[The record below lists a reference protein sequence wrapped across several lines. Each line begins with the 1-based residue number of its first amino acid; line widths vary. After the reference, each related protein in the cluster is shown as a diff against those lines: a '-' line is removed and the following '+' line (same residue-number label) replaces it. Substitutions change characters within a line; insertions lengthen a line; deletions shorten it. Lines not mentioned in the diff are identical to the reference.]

1 MYNKVVLIGNV
12 VKDVETKQLKDSSV
26 AKIRMAIDDPFREKN
41 TVYIDCEAWGD
52 QASFAEKWLK
62 KGSGIIVDGRL
73 CMDSWEKDGKKE
85 TKIFVKAQEIRFLN
99 VGSKNEKSEKNEQTS
114 KPSNKS
120 TSKTVEKETEDSE
133 VPF

>member
-1 MYNKVVLIGNV
+1 MYNKVILIGNV
-12 VKDVETKQLKDSSV
+12 VKDIETKELSSSSV
-26 AKIRMAIDDPFREKN
+26 SKIRLAVDDPFREKN

-52 QASFAEKWLK
+52 QASFAQKWLK

-85 TKIFVKAQEIRFLN
+85 SKIFVKAQEIRFSN
-99 VGSKNEKSEKNEQTS
+99 VGQKPEKSDQEPSKQNKTAKN
-114 KPSNKS
+114 
-120 TSKTVEKETEDSE
+120 KTVEEDSE

>member
-12 VKDVETKQLKDSSV
+12 VKDVETKELSSSSV
-26 AKIRMAIDDPFREKN
+26 SRIRLAVDDPFREKN

-52 QASFAEKWLK
+52 QSTFAQKWLK
-62 KGSGIIVDGRL
+62 KGSGVIVDGRL

-85 TKIFVKAQEIRFLN
+85 TKIFVKAQEIRFSN
-99 VGSKNEKSEKNEQTS
+99 VGPKSEKSEQSPPKQEGKTS
-114 KPSNKS
+114 KAKS
-120 TSKTVEKETEDSE
+120 VEEDSE

>member
-1 MYNKVVLIGNV
+1 MYNKVILIGNV

-26 AKIRMAIDDPFREKN
+26 SKIRLAVDDPFREKN

-52 QASFAEKWLK
+52 QSSFAEKWLK

-85 TKIFVKAQEIRFLN
+85 TKIFVKAQEIRFSN
-99 VGSKNEKSEKNEQTS
+99 VGPKTEKSES
-114 KPSNKS
+114 KPAKQEPKSNKN
-120 TSKTVEKETEDSE
+120 TSSEEDSE

>member
-12 VKDVETKQLKDSSV
+12 VKDVETKELKDSSV
-26 AKIRMAIDDPFREKN
+26 SRIRLAVDDPFREKN

-52 QASFAEKWLK
+52 QSSFAQKWLK

-85 TKIFVKAQEIRFLN
+85 TKIFVKAQEIRFSN
-99 VGSKNEKSEKNEQTS
+99 VGSKPEKSDQSSPKQENKTTKS
-114 KPSNKS
+114 KS
-120 TSKTVEKETEDSE
+120 VEDDSE

>member
-12 VKDVETKQLKDSSV
+12 VKDVETKEVGSSSV
-26 AKIRMAIDDPFREKN
+26 SRIRLAVDDPFREKN

-52 QASFAEKWLK
+52 QASFAQKWLK

-85 TKIFVKAQEIRFLN
+85 SKIFVKAQEIRFSN
-99 VGSKNEKSEKNEQTS
+99 VGPKSEKSDQEPS
-114 KPSNKS
+114 KQSK
-120 TSKTVEKETEDSE
+120 TTKSKTVEEDSE

>member
-12 VKDVETKQLKDSSV
+12 VKDVETKELSSSSV
-26 AKIRMAIDDPFREKN
+26 SRIRLAVDDPFREKN

-52 QASFAEKWLK
+52 QSTFAQKWLK

-85 TKIFVKAQEIRFLN
+85 TKIFVKVQEIRFSN
-99 VGSKNEKSEKNEQTS
+99 VGPKSEKSEQSPAKQEG
-114 KPSNKS
+114 KMAKAKS
-120 TSKTVEKETEDSE
+120 VEDDSE

>member
-12 VKDVETKQLKDSSV
+12 VKDVETKELSSSSV
-26 AKIRMAIDDPFREKN
+26 SRIRLAVDDPFREKN

-52 QASFAEKWLK
+52 QSTFAQKWLK
-62 KGSGIIVDGRL
+62 KGSGVIVDGRL

-85 TKIFVKAQEIRFLN
+85 TKIFVKAQEIRFSN
-99 VGSKNEKSEKNEQTS
+99 VGPKPEKSEQSSPKQENKTS
-114 KPSNKS
+114 KAKS
-120 TSKTVEKETEDSE
+120 TEDDSE

>member
-12 VKDVETKQLKDSSV
+12 VKDVETKEVGSSSV
-26 AKIRMAIDDPFREKN
+26 SRIRLAVDDPFREKN

-52 QASFAEKWLK
+52 QASFAQKWLK

-85 TKIFVKAQEIRFLN
+85 SKIFVKAQEIRFSN
-99 VGSKNEKSEKNEQTS
+99 VGPKSEKSDQEPAKQNKVTKS
-114 KPSNKS
+114 KS
-120 TSKTVEKETEDSE
+120 VEEDSE

>member
-1 MYNKVVLIGNV
+1 MYNKVILIGNV
-12 VKDVETKQLKDSSV
+12 VKDVEIKQLKDSSV
-26 AKIRMAIDDPFREKN
+26 AKLRLAIDDPFREKN

-52 QASFAEKWLK
+52 QANFASKWLK

-85 TKIFVKAQEIRFLN
+85 TKIFVKAQEIRFSN
-99 VGSKNEKSEKNEQTS
+99 VGSKAEKGEQNSTKEES
-114 KPSNKS
+114 KPTKHKS
-120 TSKTVEKETEDSE
+120 VEDDSE

>member
-1 MYNKVVLIGNV
+1 MYNKVILIGNV
-12 VKDVETKQLKDSSV
+12 VKDIETKELASSSV
-26 AKIRMAIDDPFREKN
+26 SRIRLAVDDPFREKN

-52 QASFAEKWLK
+52 QATFAQKWLK

-85 TKIFVKAQEIRFLN
+85 TKIFVKAQEIRFSN
-99 VGSKNEKSEKNEQTS
+99 VGSKSEKSEQGSPKQENKTA
-114 KPSNKS
+114 KPKA
-120 TSKTVEKETEDSE
+120 VEDDSE

>member
-12 VKDVETKQLKDSSV
+12 VKDIETKEVGSSSV
-26 AKIRMAIDDPFREKN
+26 SRIRLAVDDPFREKN

-52 QASFAEKWLK
+52 QASFAQKWLK

-73 CMDSWEKDGKKE
+73 CMDSWEKDGKKDS
-85 TKIFVKAQEIRFLN
+85 KIFVKAQEIRFSN
-99 VGSKNEKSEKNEQTS
+99 VGQKSEK
-114 KPSNKS
+114 SNQES
-120 TSKTVEKETEDSE
+120 TKQSKTIKNKAVEEDSE

>member
-12 VKDVETKQLKDSSV
+12 VKDVETKELSSSSV
-26 AKIRMAIDDPFREKN
+26 SRIRLAVDDPFREKN

-52 QASFAEKWLK
+52 QATFAQKWLK

-85 TKIFVKAQEIRFLN
+85 TKIFVKAQEIRFSN
-99 VGSKNEKSEKNEQTS
+99 VGPKSEKSEQSPAKQE
-114 KPSNKS
+114 
-120 TSKTVEKETEDSE
+120 SKTAKAKSAEDDSE

>member
-12 VKDVETKQLKDSSV
+12 VKDIETKELGSSSV
-26 AKIRMAIDDPFREKN
+26 SKIRLAVDDPFREKN

-52 QASFAEKWLK
+52 QASFAQKWLK

-85 TKIFVKAQEIRFLN
+85 SKIFVKAQEIRFSN
-99 VGSKNEKSEKNEQTS
+99 VGPKSEKSDQEPLKQS
-114 KPSNKS
+114 KTTK
-120 TSKTVEKETEDSE
+120 SKTVEEDSE

>member
-12 VKDVETKQLKDSSV
+12 VKDVETKELSSSSV
-26 AKIRMAIDDPFREKN
+26 SRIRLAVDDPFREKN

-52 QASFAEKWLK
+52 QSTFAQKWLK

-73 CMDSWEKDGKKE
+73 CMDTWEKDGKKE
-85 TKIFVKAQEIRFLN
+85 TKIFVKAQEIRFSN
-99 VGSKNEKSEKNEQTS
+99 VGAKSEKSDQEPAKQQGKTVKN
-114 KPSNKS
+114 
-120 TSKTVEKETEDSE
+120 KTVEEDSE

>member
-12 VKDVETKQLKDSSV
+12 VKDIETKELGSSSV
-26 AKIRMAIDDPFREKN
+26 SKIRLAVDDPFREKN

-52 QASFAEKWLK
+52 QASFAQKWLK

-85 TKIFVKAQEIRFLN
+85 SKIFVKAQEIRFSN
-99 VGSKNEKSEKNEQTS
+99 VGPKSEKSDQEPTKQ
-114 KPSNKS
+114 NK
-120 TSKTVEKETEDSE
+120 TIKSKTVEEDSE

>member
-12 VKDVETKQLKDSSV
+12 VKDIETKELGSSSV
-26 AKIRMAIDDPFREKN
+26 SKIRLAVDDPFREKN

-52 QASFAEKWLK
+52 QASFAQKWLK

-85 TKIFVKAQEIRFLN
+85 SKIFVKAQEIRFSN
-99 VGSKNEKSEKNEQTS
+99 VGPKSEKSDQEPS
-114 KPSNKS
+114 KQSK
-120 TSKTVEKETEDSE
+120 TTKSKTVEEDSE

>member
-12 VKDVETKQLKDSSV
+12 VKDIETKELSSSSV
-26 AKIRMAIDDPFREKN
+26 SRIRLAVDDPFREKN

-52 QASFAEKWLK
+52 QSTFAQKWLK

-73 CMDSWEKDGKKE
+73 CMDTWEKDGKKE
-85 TKIFVKAQEIRFLN
+85 TKLFVKAQEIRFSN
-99 VGSKNEKSEKNEQTS
+99 VGQKSEKSEQ
-114 KPSNKS
+114 KS
-120 TSKTVEKETEDSE
+120 TKQESKTGTEKTKSVEEDSE

>member
-12 VKDVETKQLKDSSV
+12 VKDIETKELKETSV
-26 AKIRMAIDDPFREKN
+26 SRIRLAVDDPFREKN

-52 QASFAEKWLK
+52 QASFAQKWLK

-73 CMDSWEKDGKKE
+73 CMDSWEKEGKKE
-85 TKIFVKAQEIRFLN
+85 SKLYVKAQEIRFSN
-99 VGSKNEKSEKNEQTS
+99 VGLKSEKTQQETTKQT
-114 KPSNKS
+114 KS
-120 TSKTVEKETEDSE
+120 SKTKVVEEDSE

>member
-12 VKDVETKQLKDSSV
+12 VKDIETKEVGSSSV
-26 AKIRMAIDDPFREKN
+26 SRIRLAVDDPFREKN

-52 QASFAEKWLK
+52 QASFAQKWLK

-85 TKIFVKAQEIRFLN
+85 NKIFVKAQEIRFSN
-99 VGSKNEKSEKNEQTS
+99 VGQKSEKSDQEPAKQS
-114 KPSNKS
+114 KVAKN
-120 TSKTVEKETEDSE
+120 KTVEEDSE

>member
-12 VKDVETKQLKDSSV
+12 VKDVETKELKDSSV
-26 AKIRMAIDDPFREKN
+26 SRIRLAVDDPFREKN

-52 QASFAEKWLK
+52 QSSFAQKWLK

-85 TKIFVKAQEIRFLN
+85 TKIFVKAQEIRFSN
-99 VGSKNEKSEKNEQTS
+99 VGSKSEKSDQSSPKQENKTTKS
-114 KPSNKS
+114 KS
-120 TSKTVEKETEDSE
+120 VEEDSE

>member
-12 VKDVETKQLKDSSV
+12 VKDVETKEVGSSSV
-26 AKIRMAIDDPFREKN
+26 SRIRLAVDDPFREKN

-52 QASFAEKWLK
+52 QASFAQKWLK

-85 TKIFVKAQEIRFLN
+85 SKIFVKAQEIRFSN
-99 VGSKNEKSEKNEQTS
+99 VGPKSEKSDQESAKQGKTT
-114 KPSNKS
+114 K
-120 TSKTVEKETEDSE
+120 SKTVEEDSE

>member
-12 VKDVETKQLKDSSV
+12 VKDVETKELKDSSV
-26 AKIRMAIDDPFREKN
+26 SRIRLAVDDPFREKN

-52 QASFAEKWLK
+52 QSSFAQKWLK

-85 TKIFVKAQEIRFLN
+85 TKIFVKAQEIRFSN
-99 VGSKNEKSEKNEQTS
+99 VGSKSEKSDQSSPKQENKTTKS
-114 KPSNKS
+114 KS
-120 TSKTVEKETEDSE
+120 VEEESE

>member
-12 VKDVETKQLKDSSV
+12 VKDVETKELKDSSV
-26 AKIRMAIDDPFREKN
+26 SRIRLAVDDPFREKN

-52 QASFAEKWLK
+52 QSSFAQKWLK

-85 TKIFVKAQEIRFLN
+85 TKIFVKVQEIRFSN
-99 VGSKNEKSEKNEQTS
+99 VGSKSEKSDQSSPKQENKTTKS
-114 KPSNKS
+114 KS
-120 TSKTVEKETEDSE
+120 VEDDSE

>member
-12 VKDVETKQLKDSSV
+12 VKDVETKELSSSSV
-26 AKIRMAIDDPFREKN
+26 SRIRLAVDDPFREKN

-52 QASFAEKWLK
+52 QSTFAQKWLK
-62 KGSGIIVDGRL
+62 KGSGVIVDGRL

-85 TKIFVKAQEIRFLN
+85 TKIFVKAQEIRFSN
-99 VGSKNEKSEKNEQTS
+99 VGPKPEKSEQSSPKQENKTL
-114 KPSNKS
+114 KAKS
-120 TSKTVEKETEDSE
+120 TEDDSE